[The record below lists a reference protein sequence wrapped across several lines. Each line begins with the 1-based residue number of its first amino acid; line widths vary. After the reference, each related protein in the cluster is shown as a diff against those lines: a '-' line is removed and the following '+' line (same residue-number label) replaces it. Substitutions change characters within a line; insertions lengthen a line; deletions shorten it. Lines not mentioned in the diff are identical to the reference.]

1 MPYLRPRIVA
11 AASPHSTVGAPPEGG
26 RRTIAFAAASVMAA
40 CALCSAVASSS
51 AATLESQPTT
61 LQSLQRSIIVEINA
75 ARRQQGRKPLQI
87 SVSLA
92 AAALQ
97 HSREMAERGYFSHS
111 SANGESFSRRITR
124 FYPLRKQ
131 ALWMAGEN
139 LYWATGTTTAGT
151 TIEAWLESP
160 VHRANLLNR
169 RWREVGIGAVFV
181 DSAPG
186 VYGDAPVT
194 IVTADFGVRR

>member
-26 RRTIAFAAASVMAA
+26 RRTIAFAAAIVMAA
-40 CALCSAVASSS
+40 CALCFAVASN
-51 AATLESQPTT
+51 AATLEPQPTT
-61 LQSLQRSIIVEINA
+61 LQSLQRSIVLEINA
-75 ARRQQGRKPLQI
+75 VRREQGRRPLRI
-87 SVSLA
+87 SARLA

-97 HSREMAERGYFSHS
+97 HSQEMAERGYFSHS

-131 ALWMAGEN
+131 ALWMTGEN
-139 LYWATGTTTAGT
+139 LYWTTGTTNADDP
-151 TIEAWLESP
+151 IDAWLQSP
-160 VHRANLLNR
+160 EHRANLLNR
-169 RWREVGIGAVFV
+169 RWREVGIGAVSV
-181 DSAPG
+181 NSAPG
-186 VYGDAPVT
+186 VYSGSPVT